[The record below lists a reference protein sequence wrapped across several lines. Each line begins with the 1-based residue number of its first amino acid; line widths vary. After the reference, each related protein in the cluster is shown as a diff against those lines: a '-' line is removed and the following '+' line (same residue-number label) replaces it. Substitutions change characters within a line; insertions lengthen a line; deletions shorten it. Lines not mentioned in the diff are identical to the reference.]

1 MSEDSFTL
9 GTPILKLGWTR
20 KDHSFEIK
28 EGQTIIMR
36 VWQWRRMGYMKKAI
50 TLNNGKIKVQVID

>member
-1 MSEDSFTL
+1 MSEDSFKIGIPL
-9 GTPILKLGWTR
+9 FKFGFTR

-36 VWQWRRMGYMKKAI
+36 VWQWKRLGYMKKAI
-50 TLNNGKIKVQVID
+50 TLKDGRIEVQVID